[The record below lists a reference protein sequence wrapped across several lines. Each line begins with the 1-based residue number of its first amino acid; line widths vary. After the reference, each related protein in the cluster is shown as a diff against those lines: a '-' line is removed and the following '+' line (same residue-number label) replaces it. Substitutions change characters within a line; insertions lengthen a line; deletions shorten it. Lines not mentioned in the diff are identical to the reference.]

1 MSSGLSPAEVDIICH
16 AAKKLMSVR
25 EVVLFGSRA
34 KGTFSTGSDV
44 DLAVKGCSTDD
55 AIRLSSILNEE
66 TTLPYFFDV
75 VVYETIQS
83 RDLIEHIDRVGMK
96 IYEKQQ

>member
-1 MSSGLSPAEVDIICH
+1 MSSGLSQAEQDVIRKSIET
-16 AAKKLMSVR
+16 LPSIR
-25 EVVLFGSRA
+25 EAVLFGSRA
-34 KGTFSTGSDV
+34 KGTFSAGSDV
-44 DLAVKGCSTDD
+44 DLSVKGCSEED
-55 AIRLSSILNEE
+55 AVRLSAILNEE

-83 RDLIEHIDRVGMK
+83 HDLIEHIDRVGLK